1 MRKHFS
7 EELDELKER
16 VVYMG
21 GLVETAIHRCMR
33 AMTERDPGE
42 AEKVLKGIEP
52 EINALE
58 IEIDERALRLFALQ
72 QPMAVDLRF
81 LAAVVKINSNLER
94 MGDLAVNICQAVPH
108 LIAQPLVKPWVDLPL
123 MAAKAESMVRNALD
137 ALLARDAERA
147 QAVLETDDEVDRLR
161 DQVFRDL
168 VQKMIADPSVV
179 ERALS
184 LILVARNLERIADH
198 ATNIAEEVIF
208 WVRGVDVRHHL
219 HELEEAAA
227 NASAREPWP
236 RT

>member
-33 AMTERDPGE
+33 ALTEHDPSE
-42 AEKVLKGIEP
+42 AEKVIQGIEP

-58 IEIDERALRLFALQ
+58 VELDERALRLFALQ
-72 QPMAVDLRF
+72 QPLAMDLRF
-81 LAAVVKINSNLER
+81 LAAVVKINNNLER

-108 LIAQPLVKPWVDLPL
+108 LLEQAFARPLVDLPL
-123 MAAKAESMVRNALD
+123 MAARTETMVRHALD
-137 ALLARDAERA
+137 ALMTRNVELARE
-147 QAVLETDDEVDRLR
+147 VLETDDEVDATR
-161 DQVFRDL
+161 DQIFRDL
-168 VQKMIADPSVV
+168 LGKMLQDPSIV

-208 WVRGVDVRHHL
+208 WVEGVDVRHHR
-219 HELEEAAA
+219 EERGVREGAAA
-227 NASAREPWP
+227 PEHRG
-236 RT
+236 

>member
-7 EELDELKER
+7 EELEELKER

-33 AMTERDPGE
+33 ALTEHDPSE
-42 AEKVLKGIEP
+42 AEKVLHNIEP

-108 LIAQPLVKPWVDLPL
+108 LLEQPFAKPLVDLPL
-123 MAAKAESMVRNALD
+123 MAAKTESMVRNALD
-137 ALLARDAERA
+137 ALLTHNVELARS
-147 QAVLETDDEVDRLR
+147 VLVTDDEVDATR
-161 DQVFRDL
+161 DQIFRDL
-168 VQKMIADPSVV
+168 LQRMLHDPSVV

-208 WVRGVDVRHHL
+208 WVEGVDVRHHR
-219 HELEEAAA
+219 EERGL
-227 NASAREPWP
+227 REKAPAEP
-236 RT
+236 